1 MSYTIPYSL
10 FYLRFD
16 REHVKPGWSASLGA
30 RSIVNAGV
38 KPMVNKRNDLKR
50 PGPGRPPK
58 DLAKARILDA
68 AQRVFLKRGYQ
79 SASLDEIAA
88 TAPASK
94 PTIYA
99 HFAGKEALFEAVV
112 ARVIEGLTD
121 FEGFAPKRRSVQDRL
136 ASLGIEV
143 VERFIEETI
152 GITRATIAEADRFPA
167 LSRQVHEHGRD
178 RAAAAVS
185 HVLNDA
191 THALSRGAKGPFGPK
206 RSVST
211 AQIFMDLI
219 LLPMIMRALM
229 GERAK
234 DLRSELPAFV
244 RERVSFFLA
253 ACEADWGK

>member
-1 MSYTIPYSL
+1 
-10 FYLRFD
+10 
-16 REHVKPGWSASLGA
+16 
-30 RSIVNAGV
+30 
-38 KPMVNKRNDLKR
+38 MVSKHNDLKR
-50 PGPGRPPK
+50 PRPGRPPK
-58 DLAKARILDA
+58 DQAGDVKARILDA

-79 SASLDEIAA
+79 SASLDEIAE

-99 HFAGKEALFEAVV
+99 HFPGKEALFEAVV

-121 FEGFAPKRRSVQDRL
+121 FEGFAPKGRSVQDRL

-143 VERFIEETI
+143 VQRFIDETI

-191 THALSRGAKGPFGPK
+191 THTLSRGAKGPFGPK

-229 GERAK
+229 GEGAK
-234 DLRSELPAFV
+234 ELRGELPAFV

-253 ACEADWGK
+253 ACEADWAK

>member
-1 MSYTIPYSL
+1 M
-10 FYLRFD
+10 
-16 REHVKPGWSASLGA
+16 VKH
-30 RSIVNAGV
+30 
-38 KPMVNKRNDLKR
+38 NDLKR
-50 PGPGRPPK
+50 PRPGRPSK
-58 DLAKARILDA
+58 DQAGDVKARILDA

-79 SASLDEIAA
+79 SASLDEIAE

-99 HFAGKEALFEAVV
+99 HFPGKEALFEAVV

-121 FEGFAPKRRSVQDRL
+121 FEGFAPKGRSVQDRL

-143 VERFIEETI
+143 VQRFIDETI

-191 THALSRGAKGPFGPK
+191 THTLSRGQGTFRLETK
-206 RSVST
+206 RFHGADLHGSHST
-211 AQIFMDLI
+211 ADDNAGFD
-219 LLPMIMRALM
+219 
-229 GERAK
+229 GGG
-234 DLRSELPAFV
+234 
-244 RERVSFFLA
+244 RERVAQRTARFRARTRQLLPGSL
-253 ACEADWGK
+253 

>member
-1 MSYTIPYSL
+1 
-10 FYLRFD
+10 
-16 REHVKPGWSASLGA
+16 
-30 RSIVNAGV
+30 
-38 KPMVNKRNDLKR
+38 MVSKHNDLKR
-50 PGPGRPPK
+50 PRPGRPPK
-58 DLAKARILDA
+58 DQAGDVKARILDA

-79 SASLDEIAA
+79 SASLDEIAE

-99 HFAGKEALFEAVV
+99 HFPGKEALFEAVV
-112 ARVIEGLTD
+112 ARVVEGLTD
-121 FEGFAPKRRSVQDRL
+121 FQAFAPKGRSVQDRL
-136 ASLGIEV
+136 TSLGIEV
-143 VERFIEETI
+143 VQRFIDETI
-152 GITRATIAEADRFPA
+152 GITRATLAEADRFPA

-191 THALSRGAKGPFGPK
+191 TQSLSRGVKGPFGPK

-229 GERAK
+229 GEGVK
-234 DLRSELPAFV
+234 ELRSELPAFV

-253 ACEADWGK
+253 ACEADWAK

>member
-1 MSYTIPYSL
+1 
-10 FYLRFD
+10 LRFD
-16 REHVKPGWSASLGA
+16 PEHVKTGFLAGLGA
-30 RSIVNAGV
+30 RSIVNTGIGL
-38 KPMVNKRNDLKR
+38 MVSKHKNLKR
-50 PGPGRPPK
+50 PRIGRPPK
-58 DLAKARILDA
+58 EMAGDVKERILDA

-79 SASLDEIAA
+79 SASLDEIAE

-99 HFAGKEALFEAVV
+99 HFPGKEALFEAVV
-112 ARVIEGLTD
+112 ARVLDGLTN
-121 FEGFAPKRRSVQDRL
+121 FEGFEVRGRSVQDKL
-136 ASLGIEV
+136 VTLGAEL
-143 VERFIEETI
+143 VERFIDETI

-167 LSRQVHEHGRD
+167 LSRHVHEHGRD

-191 THALSRGAKGPFGPK
+191 TQTLSRGSKGPFGPK
-206 RSVST
+206 RTLST

-219 LLPMIMRALM
+219 LLPMMMRALM
-229 GERAK
+229 GEGARE
-234 DLRSELPAFV
+234 LRSELPAFV

>member
-1 MSYTIPYSL
+1 
-10 FYLRFD
+10 LRFD

-121 FEGFAPKRRSVQDRL
+121 FKGFAPKGRSVQDRL

>member
-1 MSYTIPYSL
+1 
-10 FYLRFD
+10 
-16 REHVKPGWSASLGA
+16 
-30 RSIVNAGV
+30 
-38 KPMVNKRNDLKR
+38 MVSKHNDLKR
-50 PGPGRPPK
+50 PRPGRPPK
-58 DLAKARILDA
+58 DQAGDVKARILDA
-68 AQRVFLKRGYQ
+68 AQRIFLKRGYQ
-79 SASLDEIAA
+79 SASLDEIAE
-88 TAPASK
+88 TAPVSK

-99 HFAGKEALFEAVV
+99 HFPGKEALFEAVV

-121 FEGFAPKRRSVQDRL
+121 FEGFAPKGRSVQDRL

-143 VERFIEETI
+143 VERFIDETI

-185 HVLNDA
+185 HILNDA
-191 THALSRGAKGPFGPK
+191 THTLSRGAKGPFGPK

-229 GERAK
+229 GEGAK
-234 DLRSELPAFV
+234 ELRSELPAFA

>member
-1 MSYTIPYSL
+1 
-10 FYLRFD
+10 
-16 REHVKPGWSASLGA
+16 
-30 RSIVNAGV
+30 
-38 KPMVNKRNDLKR
+38 MVSKHNDLKR
-50 PGPGRPPK
+50 PRPGRPPK
-58 DLAKARILDA
+58 DQAGDVKARILDA
-68 AQRVFLKRGYQ
+68 AQQVFLKRGYQ
-79 SASLDEIAA
+79 SASLDEIAE

-99 HFAGKEALFEAVV
+99 HFPGKEALFEAVV

-121 FEGFAPKRRSVQDRL
+121 FEAFAPKGRSVQDKL
-136 ASLGIEV
+136 ASLGTEV
-143 VERFIEETI
+143 VERFIEDTI

-191 THALSRGAKGPFGPK
+191 THTLSRGAKGPFGPK

-229 GERAK
+229 GEGVK
-234 DLRSELPAFV
+234 ELRSELPAFA

>member
-1 MSYTIPYSL
+1 M
-10 FYLRFD
+10 
-16 REHVKPGWSASLGA
+16 ASKQ
-30 RSIVNAGV
+30 NE
-38 KPMVNKRNDLKR
+38 LKR
-50 PGPGRPPK
+50 PRPGRPPK
-58 DLAKARILDA
+58 DQAGDVKARILDA

-79 SASLDEIAA
+79 SASLDEIAE

-99 HFAGKEALFEAVV
+99 HFPGKEALFEAVV

-121 FEGFAPKRRSVQDRL
+121 FEGFAPKGRSVQDRL

-143 VERFIEETI
+143 VQRFIDETI

-191 THALSRGAKGPFGPK
+191 THTLSRGAKGPFGSK

-229 GERAK
+229 GEGAK
-234 DLRSELPAFV
+234 ELRSELPAFV

-253 ACEADWGK
+253 ACEADWTK

>member
-1 MSYTIPYSL
+1 
-10 FYLRFD
+10 
-16 REHVKPGWSASLGA
+16 
-30 RSIVNAGV
+30 
-38 KPMVNKRNDLKR
+38 MVSKRNDLKR
-50 PGPGRPPK
+50 PRPGRPPK
-58 DLAKARILDA
+58 DLAGDVKARILDA
-68 AQRVFLKRGYQ
+68 AQRVFLERGYQ
-79 SASLDEIAA
+79 SASLDEIAE

-99 HFAGKEALFEAVV
+99 HFPGKQALFEAVV
-112 ARVIEGLTD
+112 ARVIDGLTD
-121 FEGFAPKRRSVQDRL
+121 FEGFEPKGRSVQDKL
-136 ASLGIEV
+136 ASLGVAV
-143 VERFIEETI
+143 VERFIEDTI

-191 THALSRGAKGPFGPK
+191 THTLSRGIKGPFGPK

-229 GERAK
+229 GEGAK
-234 DLRSELPAFV
+234 ELRSELPAFV